1 MDQKS
6 SSAHG
11 VTAGGI
17 GAVAASPAPVHV
29 LPPLPYDYAALE
41 PVIDA
46 RTMTVHHDKH
56 HATYVEKLNQALEP
70 YAELRRRSV
79 PWLMLNSDAIPE
91 SIRTAVRENGGG
103 HLNHSLFW
111 QLMTPE
117 RGSRPEGNLAAA
129 IVAAFGSFDAFRL
142 KFDEAGTKLFGS
154 GWVWLV
160 IGCQQGSA
168 APGLEIMTTPAHDN
182 PIQQGKYPLLL
193 NDVWEHAY
201 YLKYENRRP
210 EYLKS
215 WWEIVN
221 WQEVAKRF
229 ENPEA
234 STDLEPA
241 DGFLVHQHQ
250 AQAVPIHPPSE
261 EKR

>member
-1 MDQKS
+1 MDLKS
-6 SSAHG
+6 SKTGAGNSGTQGNQHG
-11 VTAGGI
+11 GR
-17 GAVAASPAPVHV
+17 APLHE

-41 PVIDA
+41 PCIDA

-56 HATYVEKLNQALEP
+56 HKTYVDKLNAALEP

-79 PWLMLNSDAIPE
+79 PWLMMNLEEVPE
-91 SIRTAVRENGGG
+91 AIRTAVRNNGGG

-111 QLMTPE
+111 KLMTPNKGGAPSGE
-117 RGSRPEGNLAAA
+117 LAEA
-129 IVAAFGSFDAFRL
+129 INQSFGSFAEFRT
-142 KFDEAGTKLFGS
+142 KFDNAGANFFGS

-160 IGCQQGSA
+160 IGRDQGSGSA
-168 APGLEIMTTPAHDN
+168 RPGLEILTTPGHDN

-210 EYLKS
+210 EYLKN
-215 WWEIVN
+215 WWDIVN
-221 WQEVAKRF
+221 WQEVANRF

-241 DGFLVHQHQ
+241 DGFLPA
-250 AQAVPIHPPSE
+250 AQT
-261 EKR
+261 

>member
-1 MDQKS
+1 MDEKAS
-6 SSAHG
+6 SFGSFA
-11 VTAGGI
+11 AGGTRAI
-17 GAVAASPAPVHV
+17 SSPPPVHV

-46 RTMTVHHDKH
+46 RTMTVHHDGH
-56 HATYVEKLNQALEP
+56 HAACVDKLNLALEP

-91 SIRTAVRENGGG
+91 PIRAAVRNNGGG

-111 QLMTPE
+111 QLMTPAQ
-117 RGSRPEGNLAAA
+117 SAAMPEGVLAKA
-129 IVAAFGSFDAFRL
+129 IDTAFGSFDDFRL
-142 KFDEAGTKLFGS
+142 KFDEAGAKFFGS

-160 IGCQQGSA
+160 IGRQQGSA
-168 APGLEIMTTPAHDN
+168 APGLEIMTTPGYDN

-201 YLKYENRRP
+201 YLKYGNRRP

-221 WQEVAKRF
+221 WPEVAKRF

-241 DGFLVHQHQ
+241 DGFLVHQHLPF
-250 AQAVPIHPPSE
+250 AVPTHPE